1 MGTLIEF
8 REVCKYYQMG
18 DTTMKAADHISFQ
31 IRKGE
36 FVAIVGQSGSGKST
50 CMNIIGCLDVPTSG
64 TYLLDGRDVGQMDK
78 DQLAAIRN
86 KMLGFIFQQYNLLP
100 KLTLQ
105 ENVEVPLMYA
115 GIPKPERH
123 ERSRIALEMVGLG
136 DKLRNKPSQ
145 LSGGQ
150 QQRASIARALAG
162 DPAVILADEPTGA
175 LDSHT
180 GREVLT
186 MLQQLHAAGNTVVL
200 ITHDNSIAVQ
210 AQRIIRLE
218 DGHVIY
224 DGDAG
229 APEAVVTPN
238 LGGMSL
244 IETFQ
249 MAVQNILSS
258 KMRTFLTMLGIIIG
272 VCAVIVIVG
281 LGNGMQGYIEDSF
294 ADMGTDS
301 LTVMVMGRGSSRSVS
316 EGEMYQ
322 LVADNSDVFKQIS
335 PTVTMSGSV
344 KIGSSTLSATS
355 VTGVSEDYFSMK
367 GYEVAQGR
375 GLQYTDMTGRK
386 KVCVVGQ
393 YLNQVYYGGNAVGQ
407 TLRIN
412 GNSFTI
418 VGVMGMEGTEL
429 EEGGTDDCVFLPYS
443 TAARLSFTGTISSYT
458 ITVQDT
464 DQISQAK
471 TTLENA
477 LYEIFEDDD
486 AYTVGSMAEM
496 VEEMNS
502 MVNMVIYILAG
513 IAAISL
519 VVGGIGIMNIML
531 VSVTERTREIGI
543 RKALGAREGAI
554 MRQFVI
560 EAATTS
566 SLGGVLGIALGFGLS
581 AAATVVIANVM
592 PQHCGDPGGLRCL
605 RGHRHR
611 LRIPPRQKGRGA
623 EPHRCAAV

>member
-1 MGTLIEF
+1 MNFT
-8 REVCKYYQMG
+8 Q
-18 DTTMKAADHISFQ
+18 SF
-31 IRKGE
+31 KL
-36 FVAIVGQSGSGKST
+36 AIKS
-50 CMNIIGCLDVPTSG
+50 
-64 TYLLDGRDVGQMDK
+64 LL
-78 DQLAAIRN
+78 L
-86 KMLGFIFQQYNLLP
+86 
-100 KLTLQ
+100 
-105 ENVEVPLMYA
+105 
-115 GIPKPERH
+115 
-123 ERSRIALEMVGLG
+123 
-136 DKLRNKPSQ
+136 
-145 LSGGQ
+145 
-150 QQRASIARALAG
+150 
-162 DPAVILADEPTGA
+162 
-175 LDSHT
+175 
-180 GREVLT
+180 
-186 MLQQLHAAGNTVVL
+186 
-200 ITHDNSIAVQ
+200 
-210 AQRIIRLE
+210 
-218 DGHVIY
+218 
-224 DGDAG
+224 
-229 APEAVVTPN
+229 
-238 LGGMSL
+238 
-244 IETFQ
+244 
-249 MAVQNILSS
+249 S
-258 KMRTFLTMLGIIIG
+258 KMRALLTMLGIIIG
-272 VCAVIVIVG
+272 VAAVIVIVG

-386 KVCVVGQ
+386 KVCIVGQ

-531 VSVTERTREIGI
+531 VTVTERTREIGI
-543 RKALGAREGAI
+543 RRAIGAERSSI
-554 MRQFVI
+554 VIQFLI
-560 EAATTS
+560 EAAMLCGIGGIIGILIGTGG
-566 SLGGVLGIALGFGLS
+566 SLLVGRLMFQMTIYPAAWITLCAFTLSVALGILFGIYPAAKAARLQPVEAL
-581 AAATVVIANVM
+581 
-592 PQHCGDPGGLRCL
+592 R
-605 RGHRHR
+605 
-611 LRIPPRQKGRGA
+611 A
-623 EPHRCAAV
+623 E

>member
-1 MGTLIEF
+1 
-8 REVCKYYQMG
+8 
-18 DTTMKAADHISFQ
+18 
-31 IRKGE
+31 
-36 FVAIVGQSGSGKST
+36 
-50 CMNIIGCLDVPTSG
+50 
-64 TYLLDGRDVGQMDK
+64 
-78 DQLAAIRN
+78 
-86 KMLGFIFQQYNLLP
+86 
-100 KLTLQ
+100 
-105 ENVEVPLMYA
+105 MYA

-238 LGGMSL
+238 L
-244 IETFQ
+244 
-249 MAVQNILSS
+249 LSS

-344 KIGSSTLSATS
+344 KIGS
-355 VTGVSEDYFSMK
+355 
-367 GYEVAQGR
+367 
-375 GLQYTDMTGRK
+375 
-386 KVCVVGQ
+386 
-393 YLNQVYYGGNAVGQ
+393 
-407 TLRIN
+407 
-412 GNSFTI
+412 
-418 VGVMGMEGTEL
+418 
-429 EEGGTDDCVFLPYS
+429 LPS
-443 TAARLSFTGTISSYT
+443 
-458 ITVQDT
+458 
-464 DQISQAK
+464 
-471 TTLENA
+471 
-477 LYEIFEDDD
+477 
-486 AYTVGSMAEM
+486 
-496 VEEMNS
+496 
-502 MVNMVIYILAG
+502 
-513 IAAISL
+513 
-519 VVGGIGIMNIML
+519 
-531 VSVTERTREIGI
+531 
-543 RKALGAREGAI
+543 
-554 MRQFVI
+554 
-560 EAATTS
+560 
-566 SLGGVLGIALGFGLS
+566 
-581 AAATVVIANVM
+581 
-592 PQHCGDPGGLRCL
+592 
-605 RGHRHR
+605 
-611 LRIPPRQKGRGA
+611 
-623 EPHRCAAV
+623 